1 MKIQSI
7 IQWPAALAISA
18 TAILSG
24 CATQPVAEYRYN
36 ADREFATTRGDVR
49 IVRRVRVEQ
58 GPYHTGR
65 YRSVEPVGERVY
77 IRSSERPLYRT
88 MQPRFGGWREEAVV
102 PYGPNSP
109 VSPSQ
114 WF

>member
-1 MKIQSI
+1 M
-7 IQWPAALAISA
+7 AITA

-24 CATQPVAEYRYN
+24 CATQPVAEIRYDT
-36 ADREFATTRGDVR
+36 DREFAARHGDVR
-49 IVRRVRVEQ
+49 VIRRVRVQE
-58 GPYHTGR
+58 GPYHTSR
-65 YRSVEPVGERVY
+65 YRSLDPVAERVY
-77 IRSSERPLYRT
+77 IRSSRRPIYRT